1 MSAQLNT
8 VDVAL
13 VLFTNF
19 VQSCQR
25 SSAAPGAAM
34 RDAGGSISV
43 HPLSFIKNDNR
54 TGSKAA
60 CLNLPSSFDS
70 AWRASAPR
78 S

>member
-1 MSAQLNT
+1 MSLCWSAHYEKC

-60 CLNLPSSFDS
+60 SKTFRRLLT
-70 AWRASAPR
+70 
-78 S
+78 

>member
-1 MSAQLNT
+1 MKC

-25 SSAAPGAAM
+25 SSAAPRAAM
-34 RDAGGSISV
+34 RDVMVSSQL
-43 HPLSFIKNDNR
+43 HPMSFIKNDNR

-60 CLNLPSSFDS
+60 SKTFRRLLT
-70 AWRASAPR
+70 
-78 S
+78 